1 MRGKRARNSL
11 GNQAANPA
19 DFRFHCNEAPAV
31 SPFALLPPP
40 GVRFPAPFAG
50 WPGPRAAWIKR
61 RAASLGPPTHGPGWR
76 ARWPSPD
83 VQALS
88 VSFEWPPLRGPQ
100 LQPPVVC
107 LGSGI
112 LQTTPTE
119 RRAAGG
125 DRPRSGGSVKLR
137 RIARRTALPA
147 CFAPASRAHC
157 AEMREWIRA
166 WTEAVETFV
175 LEVIFE
181 QRRGTW
187 AAMVRAA
194 LFAFSKIFQVAVK
207 VRRFLYNRRL
217 LRDSTLGVQVIAIG
231 NLTVGGTGKTP
242 VVEKFAREL
251 QNQGRTVAILSRGYR
266 SKPPPLTRRM
276 WNKLLLRDDTT
287 PPRVVSDGKSLLLD
301 SETAGDE
308 PYMLASNLKDV
319 VVLVDKDR
327 VKSGRYAIEKFGC
340 DTLLLD
346 DGFQYWKLAGRRR
359 DIVLIDFQQ
368 PFGNEH
374 LLPRGTLREPPSHL
388 SRASTIFITKSDGAT
403 AELRARIGKYNP
415 SASIIECVHHPLYF
429 EDVFTGEQCGLDLIK
444 GRKVA
449 SLSGIAQPES
459 FEKSLVKQGAELVYS
474 KRFADHH
481 RFTQQEVL
489 NAVNRSKKRQ
499 ATAIIT
505 TQKDAVRFPKIDRR
519 DLPIYFMRVEIKI
532 LSGAKDFNDC
542 VRQIC
547 FR

>member
-1 MRGKRARNSL
+1 
-11 GNQAANPA
+11 
-19 DFRFHCNEAPAV
+19 V
-31 SPFALLPPP
+31 
-40 GVRFPAPFAG
+40 
-50 WPGPRAAWIKR
+50 
-61 RAASLGPPTHGPGWR
+61 
-76 ARWPSPD
+76 
-83 VQALS
+83 
-88 VSFEWPPLRGPQ
+88 
-100 LQPPVVC
+100 
-107 LGSGI
+107 
-112 LQTTPTE
+112 
-119 RRAAGG
+119 
-125 DRPRSGGSVKLR
+125 
-137 RIARRTALPA
+137 
-147 CFAPASRAHC
+147 
-157 AEMREWIRA
+157 
-166 WTEAVETFV
+166 WTENFETFV
-175 LEVIFE
+175 LEVILE
-181 QRRGTW
+181 ERGGK
-187 AAMVRAA
+187 RAA
-194 LFAFSKIFQVAVK
+194 IVRVILSMLSKVFAVAVK
-207 VRRFLYNRRL
+207 VRRFLYKKRL

-266 SKPPPLTRRM
+266 SKPPPLARRL
-276 WNKLLLRDDTT
+276 WNKLLLQDDTT

-359 DIVLIDFQQ
+359 DIVLVDCQQ

-388 SRASTIFITKSDGAT
+388 SRASTIFITKSDGDT
-403 AELRARIGKYNP
+403 ARLRARIGKHNA
-415 SASIIECVHHPLYF
+415 SASIIECIHHPLYF
-429 EDVFTGEQCGLDLIK
+429 EDVFTGERFGLDLIQ

-449 SLSGIAQPES
+449 SFSGIAQPES
-459 FEKSLVKQGAELVYS
+459 FEKSLVAQKAELVYT

-519 DLPIYFMRVEIKI
+519 DLPIFFMRVEIKI
-532 LSGAKDFNDC
+532 LTGAKDFNDC

>member
-1 MRGKRARNSL
+1 MRDTL
-11 GNQAANPA
+11 
-19 DFRFHCNEAPAV
+19 
-31 SPFALLPPP
+31 
-40 GVRFPAPFAG
+40 
-50 WPGPRAAWIKR
+50 
-61 RAASLGPPTHGPGWR
+61 
-76 ARWPSPD
+76 
-83 VQALS
+83 
-88 VSFEWPPLRGPQ
+88 
-100 LQPPVVC
+100 
-107 LGSGI
+107 
-112 LQTTPTE
+112 
-119 RRAAGG
+119 
-125 DRPRSGGSVKLR
+125 
-137 RIARRTALPA
+137 
-147 CFAPASRAHC
+147 
-157 AEMREWIRA
+157 RA

-175 LEVIFE
+175 LQVILE
-181 QRRGTW
+181 ERRDK
-187 AAMVRAA
+187 AAA
-194 LFAFSKIFQVAVK
+194 LARAMLFVLSKIFLVAVK
-207 VRRFLYNRRL
+207 LRRFLYDVRL

-266 SKPPPLTRRM
+266 SKPPPLSKRLLDRM
-276 WNKLLLRDDTT
+276 LLRSDTT

-359 DIVLIDFQQ
+359 DIVLIDCQA
-368 PFGNEH
+368 PFGNEY
-374 LLPRGTLREPPSHL
+374 LLPRGTLREPGSHL
-388 SRASTIFITKSDGAT
+388 ARASTIFITKSDGHT
-403 AELRARIGKYNP
+403 AKLRARIARHNAG
-415 SASIIECVHHPLYF
+415 AGIIECVHHPLYL
-429 EDVFTGEQCGLDLIK
+429 EDVFTGERVELNLLK

-449 SLSGIAQPES
+449 ALSGIAQPES
-459 FEKSLVKQGAELVYS
+459 FENSLITLGAELVYS

-489 NAVNRSKKRQ
+489 NALNRAKKRQ
-499 ATAIIT
+499 AAAIIT

-519 DLPIYFMRVEIKI
+519 DLPFYFMRVEIKI
-532 LSGAKDFNDC
+532 VTGAKDFNDC

>member
-1 MRGKRARNSL
+1 
-11 GNQAANPA
+11 
-19 DFRFHCNEAPAV
+19 
-31 SPFALLPPP
+31 
-40 GVRFPAPFAG
+40 
-50 WPGPRAAWIKR
+50 
-61 RAASLGPPTHGPGWR
+61 
-76 ARWPSPD
+76 
-83 VQALS
+83 
-88 VSFEWPPLRGPQ
+88 
-100 LQPPVVC
+100 
-107 LGSGI
+107 
-112 LQTTPTE
+112 
-119 RRAAGG
+119 
-125 DRPRSGGSVKLR
+125 
-137 RIARRTALPA
+137 
-147 CFAPASRAHC
+147 
-157 AEMREWIRA
+157 MRERIRI
-166 WTEAVETFV
+166 WTENVETFV
-175 LEVIFE
+175 LEVITE
-181 QRRGTW
+181 QRRDKK
-187 AAMVRAA
+187 AAVVRFG
-194 LFAFSKIFQVAVK
+194 LFLLSKVFAVAVK
-207 VRRFLYNRRL
+207 VRRFLYNVRI

-251 QNQGRTVAILSRGYR
+251 QQQGRTVAILSRGYR
-266 SKPPPLTRRM
+266 SKPPPLTSRII
-276 WNKLLLRDDTT
+276 NKLLFRDDTT

-319 VVLVDKDR
+319 IVLVDKDR

-359 DIVLIDFQQ
+359 DIVLIDCQQ
-368 PFGNEH
+368 PFGNEK

-388 SRASTIFITKSDGAT
+388 ARASTIFITKSDGDT
-403 AELRARIGKYNP
+403 ARLRERISRHNP
-415 SASIIECVHHPLYF
+415 GAGIIECIHHPLYF
-429 EDVFTGEQCGLDLIK
+429 EDVFTGERHDLK
-444 GRKVA
+444 LLMGRKVA

-459 FEKSLVKQGAELVYS
+459 FERSLVVLGAELVYS

-499 ATAIIT
+499 AVAIIT

-532 LSGAKDFNDC
+532 LKGAKDFQDC

>member
-1 MRGKRARNSL
+1 
-11 GNQAANPA
+11 
-19 DFRFHCNEAPAV
+19 
-31 SPFALLPPP
+31 
-40 GVRFPAPFAG
+40 
-50 WPGPRAAWIKR
+50 
-61 RAASLGPPTHGPGWR
+61 
-76 ARWPSPD
+76 
-83 VQALS
+83 
-88 VSFEWPPLRGPQ
+88 
-100 LQPPVVC
+100 
-107 LGSGI
+107 
-112 LQTTPTE
+112 
-119 RRAAGG
+119 
-125 DRPRSGGSVKLR
+125 
-137 RIARRTALPA
+137 
-147 CFAPASRAHC
+147 
-157 AEMREWIRA
+157 MRETIRV
-166 WTEAVETFV
+166 WTETIETFV
-175 LEVIFE
+175 LEVISGE
-181 QRRGTW
+181 RRDK
-187 AAMVRAA
+187 RAA
-194 LFAFSKIFQVAVK
+194 VARIVLLLLSGVFRVAIK
-207 VRRFLYNRRL
+207 LRRL
-217 LRDSTLGVQVIAIG
+217 LYDARILRDSTLGVQVIAVG

-266 SKPPPLTRRM
+266 SKPPPLTRRLV
-276 WNKLLLRDDTT
+276 NKLLLRDDFT
-287 PPRVVSDGKSLLLD
+287 PPRIVSDGKSLLLD

-359 DIVLIDFQQ
+359 DIVLIDCQA
-368 PFGNEH
+368 PFGNER

-388 SRASTIFITKSDGAT
+388 ARASTIFITKSDGQTEA
-403 AELRARIGKYNP
+403 LRKRIAKYNP
-415 SASIIECVHHPLYF
+415 TAGIIECIHQPLYF
-429 EDVFTGEQCGLDLIK
+429 EDVFTGEQQGLELLK
-444 GRKVA
+444 GRRVA

-459 FEKSLVKQGAELVYS
+459 FEKSLARLGAELVYA

-489 NAVNRSKKRQ
+489 NVINRSKKRQ
-499 ATAIIT
+499 AEMILT

-532 LSGAKDFNDC
+532 LTGAKDFNDC